1 MRGRRGAAI
10 APGPEA
16 KRGAGETTEVDNA
29 IFIQDLWKRFA
40 VSQHRSRSLKD
51 AMLRGWRR
59 GRWAEQF
66 WALREVTLE
75 VAQGETVA
83 IIGPNG
89 SGKSTLLS
97 IIGNILLPTRGRVEV
112 NGRTATLLDIG
123 AGFHED
129 LTGVENVYLYGSLL
143 GIKRRDL
150 SRRLD
155 DIIELAGLRDSI
167 DAPIRTY
174 SSGMQMR
181 LGFSVAINVDPAILL
196 IDEVLAVGDA
206 AFQEKCRQKVR
217 ALQEAGKT
225 ILFVSH
231 DMEEVMEVA
240 SRAVWLLDGRVAADG
255 DVAEVVSKH
264 LQHGANAGSLAAA
277 ST

>member
-1 MRGRRGAAI
+1 
-10 APGPEA
+10 
-16 KRGAGETTEVDNA
+16 
-29 IFIQDLWKRFA
+29 
-40 VSQHRSRSLKD
+40 
-51 AMLRGWRR
+51 
-59 GRWAEQF
+59 EQF